1 MKRNDWGAVYA
12 NQQKILRALSDMD
25 EIFLGGGTAVQ
36 CYTIPQRY
44 RESEDLDF
52 FVDHEMG
59 RKESARIKREIV
71 TRLRGAGIV
80 IENETLTEQGTQRI
94 SCAFEANDEVI
105 KIELLDFTAGR
116 FGDLSF
122 IAHPDFPRIEN
133 NYNLLL
139 YKLKALCDRTDTV
152 KDLFDLYF
160 IFKALGAVDLK
171 TMLTDLKLKFEETT
185 GYVYSEKEL
194 TAALAVKN
202 RNWDIVPTEITERY
216 WSDIQTA
223 VDDFRRDFLNAL
235 IDPEVSTL
243 DFTYESYLKKNAEAN
258 GVTEKDFLDVFEMN
272 SFVEMECRKILG

>member
-1 MKRNDWGAVYA
+1 MRRNDWGTVYA
-12 NQQKILRALSDMD
+12 NQQKILRALSGMD

-52 FVDHEMG
+52 FADHEMG

-71 TRLRGAGIV
+71 TRLRDSGIV

-94 SCAFEANDEVI
+94 SCAFEGNDEVI

-122 IAHPDFPRIEN
+122 ISHPDFPRIEN

-160 IFKALGAVDLK
+160 IFKVLGVIDLK

-185 GYVYSEKEL
+185 GYIYSEKEL
-194 TAALAVKN
+194 TAALAVMN

-216 WSDIQTA
+216 WNDIQTA
-223 VDDFRRDFLNAL
+223 VDDFRRVFLNAL
-235 IDPEVSTL
+235 IDPKIAML
-243 DFTYESYLKKNAEAN
+243 DFTYESYLKNNGEVN

-272 SFVEMECRKILG
+272 SFVEMECRKILE